1 MFWASCACCRCSGR
15 WNDYLEGYFR
25 YDVEELPTGT
35 VRSKAARHA
44 IEEELG
50 NLERE
55 RLWVYHHQIKA
66 PTLIFRAPDGLLT
79 PTDCLMTQAEAA
91 ALAHAIPRSKL
102 VVVPGTNHYTVLLGS
117 TGMALGPP
125 SRGRR
130 TTAPSFHPPHHP
142 FRGPRRGRPRH
153 LDVAPPLKSIIG
165 PNGAGKTTLFNL
177 LSGQYRASGGRIA
190 FKGEDITGWS
200 AARRTRAGIGR
211 SFQLTNIFPT
221 LSVLEN
227 VRVALQ
233 ARAGLIWNAWRSYR
247 SFPEL
252 EDRAWEILETVLLSA
267 KWRAPAGEL
276 AHGEKR
282 KLEVGILLAL
292 DAQVLLLDE
301 PTAGMSLEEVPSIIA
316 LIEAIR
322 RRRDRTVLL
331 VEHKI
336 DMIMALSDSIAVLK
350 DGRLIADDN
359 PEAISRN
366 AEVQAAYFGGG
377 VR

>member
-1 MFWASCACCRCSGR
+1 MDHVS
-15 WNDYLEGYFR
+15 
-25 YDVEELPTGT
+25 
-35 VRSKAARHA
+35 
-44 IEEELG
+44 
-50 NLERE
+50 
-55 RLWVYHHQIKA
+55 
-66 PTLIFRAPDGLLT
+66 
-79 PTDCLMTQAEAA
+79 
-91 ALAHAIPRSKL
+91 
-102 VVVPGTNHYTVLLGS
+102 
-117 TGMALGPP
+117 
-125 SRGRR
+125 
-130 TTAPSFHPPHHP
+130 
-142 FRGPRRGRPRH
+142 
-153 LDVAPPLKSIIG
+153 LDVPARALKSIIG

-177 LSGQYRASGGRIA
+177 LSGQYRASEGRIA
-190 FKGEDITGWS
+190 FKGQDITGWS

-233 ARAGLIWNAWRSYR
+233 ARAGLVFNAWRSHR
-247 SFPEL
+247 AFPEL
-252 EDRAWEILETVLLSA
+252 EDQAWGILETVLLGV
-267 KWRAPAGEL
+267 KWQSPAGEL

-292 DAQVLLLDE
+292 DAEVLLLDE

-316 LIEAIR
+316 LVEGIR

-350 DGRLIADDN
+350 DGRLIADDT

-377 VR
+377 GR

>member
-1 MFWASCACCRCSGR
+1 VDHVS
-15 WNDYLEGYFR
+15 
-25 YDVEELPTGT
+25 
-35 VRSKAARHA
+35 
-44 IEEELG
+44 
-50 NLERE
+50 
-55 RLWVYHHQIKA
+55 
-66 PTLIFRAPDGLLT
+66 
-79 PTDCLMTQAEAA
+79 
-91 ALAHAIPRSKL
+91 
-102 VVVPGTNHYTVLLGS
+102 
-117 TGMALGPP
+117 
-125 SRGRR
+125 
-130 TTAPSFHPPHHP
+130 
-142 FRGPRRGRPRH
+142 
-153 LDVAPPLKSIIG
+153 LDVPAGTLKSIIG
-165 PNGAGKTTLFNL
+165 PNGAGKTTFFNL
-177 LSGQYRASGGRIA
+177 LTGQYRASEGRIA

-233 ARAGLIWNAWRSYR
+233 ARAGLHFNAWRSYR
-247 SFPEL
+247 SVPGL
-252 EDRAWEILETVLLSA
+252 EDSAWEILETVLLGA
-267 KWRAPAGEL
+267 KWQAPAGEL

-316 LIEAIR
+316 LIEGIR

-350 DGRLIADDN
+350 DGRLIADDA